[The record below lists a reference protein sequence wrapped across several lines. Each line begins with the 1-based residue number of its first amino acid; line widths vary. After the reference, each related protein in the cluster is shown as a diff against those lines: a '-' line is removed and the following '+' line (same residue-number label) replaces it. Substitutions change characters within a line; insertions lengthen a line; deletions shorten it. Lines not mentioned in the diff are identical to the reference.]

1 MRCGYSLRRK
11 PHLFFVF
18 LFVHNSHSNLECG
31 HIDKKDTF
39 ADIGKSSHNERFV
52 FTWAIT
58 PPFATFSHTRI
69 LCITQ
74 NYIKNEQ
81 TTTNHPTSHLVKVS
95 YFSGHHAEANN
106 VKNLSYDL
114 IAIKGFL
121 RLYYSPFNT

>member
-1 MRCGYSLRRK
+1 MRCGYSLRKK
-11 PHLFFVF
+11 PHLFFVYVF
-18 LFVHNSHSNLECG
+18 YLNSHSNLECK

-39 ADIGKSSHNERFV
+39 ADFGKSSQIKRFIV
-52 FTWAIT
+52 TWAIT
-58 PPFATFSHTRI
+58 PPFATFSHTLN
-69 LCITQ
+69 LCLTTKC
-74 NYIKNEQ
+74 IKNEKTTSNHQ
-81 TTTNHPTSHLVKVS
+81 TSQLVKVS